1 MIPPFRYSKVIIKMS
16 IYFIGPLYF
25 VNEKLNNEKRTN
37 ERIVFYAS
45 LYGYLGSN
53 LAVTEMFCLEIITT
67 KRVILK
73 IQWPFET

>member
-1 MIPPFRYSKVIIKMS
+1 MHLEKKIKGKD
-16 IYFIGPLYF
+16 FEYF
-25 VNEKLNNEKRTN
+25 VNEKMNNEKRTN

-45 LYGYLGSN
+45 LYGYLG
-53 LAVTEMFCLEIITT
+53 ATVTKMFCLEIITT